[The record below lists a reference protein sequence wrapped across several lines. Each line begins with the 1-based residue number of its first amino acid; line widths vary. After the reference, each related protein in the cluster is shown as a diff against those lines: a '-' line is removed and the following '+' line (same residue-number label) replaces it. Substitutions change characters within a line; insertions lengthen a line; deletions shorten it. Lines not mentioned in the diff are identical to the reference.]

1 MDNTAVHEK
10 NEKMDVSFVH
20 TFFSSGF
27 WLWCCLHVIPV
38 LEGVLKLTFNIT
50 LFIHVYNI

>member
-10 NEKMDVSFVH
+10 NEKMDVSFVR
-20 TFFSSGF
+20 TFFSLGF